1 MNKLHQRTEIGLDV
15 SGVSTNSSQHPDAAS
30 VLQSLRDELDR
41 IDGALLDTLRAR
53 LELCCRIGELKRA
66 HAIPM
71 MQPAR
76 IGVVQQRAAAYAA
89 VHRMNPVFLRSLY
102 DLVIAET
109 CRLEDDIIHA
119 QDLPVA
125 TSVGPAF
132 GNDGALPKTL

>member
-1 MNKLHQRTEIGLDV
+1 MNNPHQRPDNGLDV
-15 SGVSTNSSQHPDAAS
+15 SGVSTHAVQQPDADS

-41 IDGALLDTLRAR
+41 IDGALLDTLCAR

-66 HAIPM
+66 HGIPL

-109 CRLEDDIIHA
+109 CRLEDEIIQA
-119 QDLPVA
+119 QHLPVS

-132 GNDGALPKTL
+132 GDDGALANTL